1 MKLNWNEEV
10 KKFIQKNWLPGDQF
24 TIEDLYKNE
33 EFFQKKFPMN
43 NHVKDKLRQIMQHL
57 RDAEIIEFINN
68 KGSYRLL

>member
-33 EFFQKKFPMN
+33 EFFQKN
-43 NHVKDKLRQIMQHL
+43 SR
-57 RDAEIIEFINN
+57 
-68 KGSYRLL
+68 